1 MKGHCH
7 CGDVRWESDGAVA
20 WSCYCHCADCR
31 RNCAAPV
38 TAFFGVPHDS
48 VRWSG
53 GEPRT
58 YHSSERVERLFC
70 GTCGTPM
77 AYRNDADQETVHLYV
92 ATLENPE
99 DIAPQI
105 HVFHSEHIPW
115 LQIGDH
121 LPKYASIPS

>member
-1 MKGHCH
+1 MKGYCH

-53 GEPRT
+53 AEPRI
-58 YHSSERVERLFC
+58 YRSSEPVERLFC

-77 AYRNDADQETVHLYV
+77 AFRHAEDRDNLHLYI
-92 ATLENPE
+92 ATLDNPE
-99 DIAPQI
+99 DVAPQT
-105 HVFHSEHIPW
+105 HVFHGEHIKW
-115 LQIGDH
+115 LQIDDR
-121 LPKYASIPS
+121 LPKYASIPG